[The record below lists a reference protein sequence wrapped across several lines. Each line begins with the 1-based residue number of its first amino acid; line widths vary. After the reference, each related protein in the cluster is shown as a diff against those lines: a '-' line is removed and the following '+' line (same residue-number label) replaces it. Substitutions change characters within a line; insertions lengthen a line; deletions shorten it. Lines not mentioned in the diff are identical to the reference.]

1 MSPFAMRSA
10 HVVLKRALAPAVV
23 LFIGLGGL
31 SLGWGQHAH
40 HPDAGHGHG
49 TMTHSAD
56 QRTFVQ
62 FPDALRE
69 HTLANMRDHLLALQE
84 IQEALAHGKEDLASR
99 IAEQRLGMSS
109 LGLHEAHEVA
119 KFMPE
124 GMQAIG
130 TEMHRNASRFAVE
143 VQNSGVTGDLKPAL
157 AILAHMTGT
166 CVACHAAYR
175 LQ

>member
-10 HVVLKRALAPAVV
+10 HIVLKRALAPAVM
-23 LFIGLGGL
+23 LFIVLGGL

-40 HPDAGHGHG
+40 HPGSGHGA
-49 TMTHSAD
+49 MNHSAD
-56 QRTFVQ
+56 QRTLVQ

-69 HTLANMRDHLLALQE
+69 HTLANMRDHLLALAE
-84 IQEALAHGKEDLASR
+84 IQEALADGKEDLAAQ
-99 IAEQRLGMSS
+99 IAERRLGMSS